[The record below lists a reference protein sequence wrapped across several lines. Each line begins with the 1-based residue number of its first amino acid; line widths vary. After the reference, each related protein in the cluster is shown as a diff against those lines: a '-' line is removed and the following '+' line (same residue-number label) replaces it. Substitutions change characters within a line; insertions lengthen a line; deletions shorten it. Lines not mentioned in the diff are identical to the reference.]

1 MSTLGSLTTVAA
13 TPARRRRTR
22 ALSSES
28 FLRSTPFLLPALVL
42 YGVFLL
48 FPIVSAIYLSFY
60 KWDGFANTE
69 KTFVGIQNY
78 TYLFTSDPVFFTA
91 LKNSALWVVASLIL
105 PTGLALLLAV
115 TLNRKLFGRNL
126 FRSVFYVPAVLA
138 SIAVATM
145 WRWIYNPLYG
155 PINSVLTSIGLGDWA
170 QDWLGQQS
178 TALYSVFIA
187 YLWQST
193 GFAMVL
199 FLAGL
204 QTVPQDL
211 LEAASLDGASAWQ
224 KFRHVTLPAL
234 RPTTA
239 VVIVLTIINSL
250 KVFDLIVGMTGG
262 GPVQSTQ
269 VLALWSYQQSF
280 QNHDF
285 GRGNAL
291 AVILLVISLVLVVP
305 YLLRAIRDDHS

>member
-1 MSTLGSLTTVAA
+1 MSTPSQLTAVAE
-13 TPARRRRTR
+13 PAGKGRRRAQPVGR
-22 ALSSES
+22 ASIASSS
-28 FLRSTPFLLPALVL
+28 PFVFPALIL

-48 FPIVSAIYLSFY
+48 FPIASAVYLSFF
-60 KWDGFANTE
+60 KWDGFATSPQ
-69 KTFVGIQNY
+69 TFVGLKNY
-78 TYLFTSDPVFFTA
+78 TALFTSDPVFLTA
-91 LKNSALWVVASLIL
+91 LKNSALWVVASLVL
-105 PTGLALLLAV
+105 PTSLALLLAV
-115 TLNRKLFGRNL
+115 ILNRKMFGRNV
-126 FRSVFYVPAVLA
+126 FRSVFYVPSVLA

-155 PINSVLTSIGLGDWA
+155 PVNGVLTAIGLPSWA
-170 QDWLGQQS
+170 HDWLGQSS
-178 TALYSVFIA
+178 TALYSVFLA

-204 QTVPQDL
+204 QTVPTDL
-211 LEAASLDGASAWQ
+211 LEAASLDGANAWQ

-239 VVIVLTIINSL
+239 VVLVLTIINSL

-291 AVILLVISLVLVVP
+291 AVVLLLISLVLVVP
-305 YLLRAIRDDHS
+305 YLLRSIGGDN

>member
-1 MSTLGSLTTVAA
+1 M
-13 TPARRRRTR
+13 
-22 ALSSES
+22 
-28 FLRSTPFLLPALVL
+28 LPSLVL
-42 YGVFLL
+42 YGMFLL

-60 KWDGFANTE
+60 KWDGFATSA
-69 KTFVGIQNY
+69 KTFVGFDNY
-78 TYLFTSDPVFFTA
+78 VYLFTSDPVFFTA
-91 LKNSALWVVASLIL
+91 LRNTALWVIASLIL

-115 TLNRKLFGRNL
+115 TLNRKLFGRNV
-126 FRSVFYVPAVLA
+126 FRSAFYIPSVLA

-155 PINSVLTSIGLGDWA
+155 PINSVLSSIGLEKWA
-170 QDWLGQQS
+170 HDWLGQPS

-204 QTVPQDL
+204 QTVPVDL
-211 LEAASLDGASAWQ
+211 LEAASLDGANAWQ
-224 KFRHVTLPAL
+224 KFRNVTLPAL

-291 AVILLVISLVLVVP
+291 AVILLIISLILVVP
-305 YLLRAIRDDHS
+305 YLVRAIGDDK

>member
-1 MSTLGSLTTVAA
+1 MTSTSVLK
-13 TPARRRRTR
+13 
-22 ALSSES
+22 SS
-28 FLRSTPFLLPALVL
+28 PFLIPALLL

-48 FPIVSAIYLSFY
+48 FPIVSAIYLSFF
-60 KWDGFANTE
+60 KWDGFPTTD
-69 KTFVGIQNY
+69 KVFVGVQNY
-78 TYLFTSDPVFFTA
+78 VALFTSDPVFFTA

-115 TLNRKLFGRNL
+115 TLNRKLLGRNL

-170 QDWLGQQS
+170 QDWLGQPS

-211 LEAASLDGASAWQ
+211 LEAASLDGATAWQ

-291 AVILLVISLVLVVP
+291 AVILLLISLILVVP
-305 YLLRAIRDDHS
+305 YLIRAIGDDRS